1 MVLSCFSGLQ
11 EFDALQDNEV
21 RDFRSK
27 MRKISEEKMQSML
40 NLSWLEWLKC
50 TFPPELEPSIQDNI
64 QDRLYGGNLVVAIHF
79 ENCQDVFSFQ
89 VSPNITPLK
98 MTELAIRKR
107 LTIHGR
113 EDKEVD
119 PEDYVLQIIGRLE
132 YVFDDHPLIQFQY
145 VRNCVINKTIP
156 RFTLVECCKIKK

>member
-1 MVLSCFSGLQ
+1 MCLQRHNGMVLSCFSGLQ

-79 ENCQDVFSFQ
+79 ENCQVQ
-89 VSPNITPLK
+89 
-98 MTELAIRKR
+98 
-107 LTIHGR
+107 
-113 EDKEVD
+113 
-119 PEDYVLQIIGRLE
+119 
-132 YVFDDHPLIQFQY
+132 
-145 VRNCVINKTIP
+145 
-156 RFTLVECCKIKK
+156 